1 MRIGELAGRVGV
13 SERMLRYY
21 EHEGLLKP
29 KRTDSGYR
37 DYGPEE
43 LDAAHRIRVLSAA
56 GLKISSIR
64 LLLPCVLGAK
74 PVFHPCAEARSALR
88 REVEKL
94 DGKLHDLEESRRA
107 LASLLHA
114 IDTNETL
121 HLDHREKRGEGQR
134 ERRPR

>member
-1 MRIGELAGRVGV
+1 MRIGELARRTGV

-21 EHEGLLKP
+21 EQEGLLRP

-43 LDAAHRIRVLSAA
+43 VDAAYRIRVLSAA

-74 PVFHPCAEARSALR
+74 RVFHPCAEARAALR

-94 DGKLHDLEESRRA
+94 DVKLHDLAQSRRVV
-107 LASLLHA
+107 ASLLHA
-114 IDTNETL
+114 IDANEAL
-121 HLDHREKRGEGQR
+121 QLDRREGA
-134 ERRPR
+134 

>member
-1 MRIGELAGRVGV
+1 MRIGELARHTGV

-21 EHEGLLKP
+21 EQEGLLKP
-29 KRTDSGYR
+29 RRTDSGYR

-43 LDAAHRIRVLSAA
+43 IDTARHIRLLSAA

-64 LLLPCVLGAK
+64 ILLPCVLGTK

-94 DGKLHDLEESRRA
+94 DAKLRHLGESRRVI
-107 LASLLHA
+107 ASLLRA
-114 IDTNETL
+114 IDVNQVLRLEA
-121 HLDHREKRGEGQR
+121 DVAA
-134 ERRPR
+134 RP